1 MNENESQPQPIS
13 PRDRLKALQAIP
25 ERQRTDAE
33 WDELNELEIK
43 LASSNREGAPQQH
56 SRPNAPSQGGQP
68 RQGGQPGGQPRPG
81 GGQQHQGR
89 KQQQRKFHQRPPKPR
104 EPQR

>member
-1 MNENESQPQPIS
+1 MNENEPQPIS

-43 LASSNREGAPQQH
+43 LASGNREGAPQQH
-56 SRPNAPSQGGQP
+56 SRPNAPSSGGQ
-68 RQGGQPGGQPRPG
+68 RQPGPG
-81 GGQQHQGR
+81 GGQQHHG
-89 KQQQRKFHQRPPKPR
+89 KGQQRRKFHQRPPKPR
-104 EPQR
+104 